1 MTVTMDRTYG
11 GKVEVLDVER
21 RRRWTGDEKARMVE
35 ETYAPGATVSAV
47 ARRNGV
53 SPSLLF
59 RWRGLAQQGSL
70 TSVRADEPVVP
81 ASHYTALEKQVKE
94 LQRLLGKKTMEN
106 EILREA
112 CEVAQAKKYISR
124 APLLPRGDTP

>member
-21 RRRWTGDEKARMVE
+21 RRRWSGDEKARMVE

-53 SPSLLF
+53 SPRGSTPFSRTLL
-59 RWRGLAQQGSL
+59 RRPMRVLRSVHVEAQ
-70 TSVRADEPVVP
+70 
-81 ASHYTALEKQVKE
+81 
-94 LQRLLGKKTMEN
+94 
-106 EILREA
+106 EIQSG
-112 CEVAQAKKYISR
+112 VQARSR
-124 APLLPRGDTP
+124 

>member
-11 GKVEVLDVER
+11 GKFEVLDVER
-21 RRRWTGDEKARMVE
+21 RRRWTGDEKAWMVE
-35 ETYAPGATVSAV
+35 ETYAPGVTVSAV

-70 TSVRADEPVVP
+70 VIPPFFAGARSGAMWRLRFS
-81 ASHYTALEKQVKE
+81 AS
-94 LQRLLGKKTMEN
+94 R
-106 EILREA
+106 
-112 CEVAQAKKYISR
+112 
-124 APLLPRGDTP
+124 